1 MEGKADRTLVLYGQS
16 ITYFS
21 RFLAERDLDA
31 DVSNLTHGNVL
42 AWLDSLR
49 ERGPANFAD
58 AVSDAQGNFASGEGF
73 FNMAAMAFSAADYA
87 DAAYDSAYG
96 SILAFDL
103 GPQDL
108 LIGGLEA
115 LGF

>member
-1 MEGKADRTLVLYGQS
+1 MTDGLQALLNGTNDCLVSVPDDLYIG
-16 ITYFS
+16 TV
-21 RFLAERDLDA
+21 DA
-31 DVSNLTHGNVL
+31 LTNEPVTP
-42 AWLDSLR
+42 AIEFIDNA
-49 ERGPANFAD
+49 PANFAD